1 MSTSG
6 NGFQVEVDNLRA
18 FAAQVRGLLSE
29 YESGASTSA
38 VYGPSGVSS
47 AAFGSFP
54 EAQELYQQYNV
65 MRTELSALLNSIQDA
80 IDAAQQNADHTAA
93 NYEEHEQ
100 DTRTRMTLSQ
110 DGWATTWSQSELDA
124 RQKAAS
130 TPTTTTTT
138 SQPTTT
144 TRPQW

>member
-6 NGFQVEVDNLRA
+6 KGFEVEVDSLRA

-29 YESGASTSA
+29 YESGASTSV

-47 AAFGSFP
+47 SAFGSFP

-65 MRTELSALLNSIQDA
+65 MRTQLSTLLSDIQSA
-80 IDAAQQNADHTAA
+80 IDTAQQNADHTAA

-100 DTRTRMTLSQ
+100 DTRKRMTLTQ
-110 DGWATTWSQSELDA
+110 DGWTTTWSQSELDA
-124 RQKAAS
+124 RQRAAS
-130 TPTTTTTT
+130 TPPTTTTT